1 MGKYIL
7 KRLLIALPVLIG
19 ITVIDYLL
27 MTRAGNPLDLISGA
41 RVSEAAKAV
50 RAEQLG
56 LNDPPLVQY
65 VRWLWKILHG
75 NFGVSLKTHQAVS
88 EMILSH
94 LFPTL
99 LLMGTSLL
107 VSLLFTIP
115 FGVYS
120 AVHQYEAG
128 DYLIVGLSFLS
139 MSVPGFFLSLLLIY
153 LFTVRLG
160 ILPSG
165 GMVTLG
171 GGGGFWDVVRHMV
184 MPVLVLSVSMTG
196 TNLRYIRSA
205 VLEILGADYLRT
217 ATAKGIGR
225 FRVIMGHA
233 FRNALIPVI
242 TVLGMEI
249 PVLFGGSI
257 IVEQIFNWPGL
268 GLLTM
273 SAILSRDYPVIMAV
287 SLVSAVIVLLGNLL
301 TDLLY
306 ALADPQVTYS

>member
-1 MGKYIL
+1 MGKYIF

-27 MTRAGNPLDLISGA
+27 MTAAGNPLDMISGA

-56 LNDPPLVQY
+56 LNDPIFLQY
-65 VRWLWKILHG
+65 GRWIWQILHG
-75 NFGVSLKTHQAVS
+75 NFGISLKTRQPVS

-94 LFPTL
+94 LGPTL
-99 LLMGTSLL
+99 LLMGVSLL
-107 VSLLFTIP
+107 ISFLFTIP

-120 AVHQYEAG
+120 AVHQYQAG
-128 DYLIVGLSFLS
+128 DYLIVGFSFFA
-139 MSVPGFFLSLLLIY
+139 MSIPGFFLSLLLIY
-153 LFTVRLG
+153 IFTVRLQL
-160 ILPSG
+160 LPSG
-165 GMVTLG
+165 GMMTLG
-171 GGGGFWDVVRHMV
+171 GGGGFLDLARHMV

-217 ATAKGIGR
+217 AQAKGIGR
-225 FRVIMGHA
+225 FRVISRHA
-233 FRNALIPVI
+233 LRNALIPVI
-242 TVLGMEI
+242 TVFGMEI

-287 SLVSAVIVLLGNLL
+287 GLISAVIVLIGNLV

-306 ALADPQVTYS
+306 ALADPQVTLT